1 LSARLRLAT
10 RGSRLA
16 LAQAAL
22 VVGKLD
28 AIGVGAELVVVDTE
42 GDRRGNVAI
51 AALAGQGVFTK
62 EVQAAVL
69 DGRADVAVHSAKDL
83 PSTTPPGLLLASV
96 PERADPADALVGV
109 PLQVLGPGATVA
121 TGAPRRRALLLSER
135 PDLNVVGL
143 RGNIETRLE
152 ALGTDGIDAVVVAIA
167 ALARLGLE
175 ARVAERLEPGYFI
188 PQIGQG
194 AIALECAPDADDA
207 LEALVAIDDDD
218 AHRAL
223 RCERAFLAELGA
235 GCELPGGAYATCEY
249 GSVVVHAVLMSED
262 GSALVRGFTSEDE
275 PELAGSSLAAR
286 LHGELSGASGGS

>member
-1 LSARLRLAT
+1 VSATLRLAT

-16 LAQAAL
+16 LAQAAI
-22 VVGKLD
+22 VTGKLG
-28 AIGVGAELVVVDTE
+28 AIGVDTELVVVDTE
-42 GDRRGNVAI
+42 GDRRGDVAL

-83 PSTTPPGLLLASV
+83 PSTTPPGLVLAAV

-167 ALARLGLE
+167 ALTRLGLE
-175 ARVAERLEPGYFI
+175 DRVAERLEPEHFI

-194 AIALECAPDADDA
+194 AIALECARGSDA
-207 LEALVAIDDDD
+207 LEALVAIDDVD

-235 GCELPGGAYATCEY
+235 GCELPGGAYATCEHDW
-249 GSVVVHAVLMSED
+249 VIVQAVLMVED
-262 GSALVRGFTSEDE
+262 GSQLVRGFTSEDE
-275 PELAGSSLAAR
+275 PELAGTSLAKR
-286 LHGELSGASGGS
+286 LRQELADVAGS

>member
-1 LSARLRLAT
+1 VSATLRLAT

-16 LAQAAL
+16 LAQAAI
-22 VVGKLD
+22 VTVKLG
-28 AIGVGAELVVVDTE
+28 AIGVDTELGVVDTE
-42 GDRRGNVAI
+42 GDRRGDV
-51 AALAGQGVFTK
+51 ALAARTGQGVFTK

-83 PSTTPPGLLLASV
+83 PSTTPPGLVLAAV

-109 PLQVLGPGATVA
+109 PLQVLGPGSTVA

-167 ALARLGLE
+167 ALTRLGLE
-175 ARVAERLEPGYFI
+175 DRVAERLEPEHFI

-194 AIALECAPDADDA
+194 AIALECARGSDA

-235 GCELPGGAYATCEY
+235 GCELPGGAYATCEHDW
-249 GSVVVHAVLMSED
+249 VIVQAVLMAED
-262 GSALVRGFTSEDE
+262 GSQLVRGFTSEDE
-275 PELAGSSLAAR
+275 PELAGASLAKR
-286 LHGELSGASGGS
+286 LRQELADVAGS